1 MLLFRW
7 LVILL
12 LIVAAVCFAFYI
24 GTGRAHYQRLGFIV
38 LKWTT
43 IAATLFF
50 VVLIAERVF

>member
-12 LIVAAVCFAFYI
+12 LIVAAVCLAFYI
-24 GTGRAHYQRLGFIV
+24 GTGRAYYKRLAFIV

-50 VVLIAERVF
+50 AVLIAERVF